1 MGLRTQQLKGLNGGL
16 NATSGDL
23 ESLEGPTQS
32 PDLLNCHAL
41 PGTVFSRLG
50 SAPWWDTGGTGPLY
64 WFSFFK
70 RFDMDDDNTGGTDLN
85 DHQDDVRVDGAT
97 IDGTGWHWPSVPGSP
112 PARPRQNSYT
122 FRILTPAAYALGI
135 DPAAT
140 LHITW
145 QRRRLA
151 LGYKIQVK
159 DADTGSE
166 VLSYPDCPTTG
177 YTVPAGTFARSK
189 SYTIKVWAI
198 MARTVQGAPTQL
210 VPADNTRTFNTLLT
224 VPINLA
230 PTGTLTTL
238 TPTMTCDAVVK
249 AVRYKVKIYDAA
261 GTTLLHTSIPL
272 LLPSYPLGGGV
283 LTDYATKKWTFTAYA
298 DSVCTAAYGVESE
311 KVRIY
316 KIELDDTL
324 ADGTLE
330 TAYTGTITATGGTGP
345 YTYAVTSGTLPA
357 GLTLASNGAVTGT
370 PTTAA
375 TSAFTVTATDANGD
389 TGSRA
394 YSVTVA
400 EAEAPICQTGTQ
412 FLATATG
419 LNPSWALLEI
429 YGPVTMTVTGFV
441 VGAPQAVAFYPQIGR
456 VNEYGVPWE
465 PWFDLDA
472 YLYCR
477 EGGFEFRIEVTGGNV
492 YFATDLVDPSLWVGT
507 YNNVQPGVGG
517 TVTLEPA

>member
-1 MGLRTQQLKGLNGGL
+1 
-16 NATSGDL
+16 
-23 ESLEGPTQS
+23 
-32 PDLLNCHAL
+32 
-41 PGTVFSRLG
+41 
-50 SAPWWDTGGTGPLY
+50 LY

-70 RFDMDDDNTGGTDLN
+70 RFDMDDDNTGGTDRN

-97 IDGTGWHWPSVPGSP
+97 IDGTGWHWPTVPGRP
-112 PARPRQNSYT
+112 PSRPRQNSYT

-151 LGYKIQVK
+151 QGYKIQVK
-159 DADTGSE
+159 DADTGIE
-166 VLSYPDCPTTG
+166 VWQFGNQRALMID
-177 YTVPAGTFARSK
+177 VPAGTLARSK

-198 MARTVQGAPTQL
+198 VGTYRSGGTPQL

-224 VPINLA
+224 VPTNLA
-230 PTGTLTTL
+230 PVGTLTTL

-272 LLPSYPLGGGV
+272 LLPSYPLGAGV

-298 DSVCTAAYGVESE
+298 DSVCTAAYGVESAQ
-311 KVRIY
+311 VSIY

-324 ADGTLE
+324 ADGTVGG
-330 TAYTGTITATGGTGP
+330 AYTGTITATGGTGP

-357 GLTLASNGAVTGT
+357 GLSLSSGGAVTGT

-375 TSAFTVTATDANGD
+375 TRAFTVTATDANGD

-400 EAEAPICQTGTQ
+400 EDSVPESCPYDNNSPEFAIAAVLSGSSLRDIAAAGQSCLYARDSVPPLVECDFEAVYWTVSLGVGKWIADVAGDIDGVTYGSRFEKTTG
-412 FLATATG
+412 ATPAGAYT
-419 LNPSWALLEI
+419 
-429 YGPVTMTVTGFV
+429 YVGP
-441 VGAPQAVAFYPQIGR
+441 AQ
-456 VNEYGVPWE
+456 
-465 PWFDLDA
+465 
-472 YLYCR
+472 
-477 EGGFEFRIEVTGGNV
+477 
-492 YFATDLVDPSLWVGT
+492 
-507 YNNVQPGVGG
+507 GVGG
-517 TVTLEPA
+517 PITNAADTCVIT